1 MVAWQPGNGV
11 IELPSGRLI
20 RGRSWRHKPD
30 EPADLAVVLTTSV
43 GNRFGAPKVI
53 SSAKET
59 LSIDWPDFRLPRRPA
74 QARAILEDVW
84 KRAENERVEIA
95 CAGGVGRTG
104 TALAILGVI
113 DGMDPVD
120 AIELVQRE
128 YNPASCETRSQ
139 RAFVMD
145 MKAETN

>member
-1 MVAWQPGNGV
+1 MAAWHNESGV
-11 IELPSGRLI
+11 VELPSGRKI
-20 RGRSWRHKPD
+20 RGRSWREKAD

-43 GNRFGAPKVI
+43 GNRFGAPKII

-74 QARAILEDVW
+74 QARALLEDVW
-84 KRAENERVEIA
+84 KRAQNERVEIT

-104 TALAILGVI
+104 TALAILAVI
-113 DGMDPVD
+113 DGMDPGE
-120 AIELVQRE
+120 AIDLVQE
-128 YNPASCETRSQ
+128 QYNPASCETRAQ

-145 MKAETN
+145 MRAVTN